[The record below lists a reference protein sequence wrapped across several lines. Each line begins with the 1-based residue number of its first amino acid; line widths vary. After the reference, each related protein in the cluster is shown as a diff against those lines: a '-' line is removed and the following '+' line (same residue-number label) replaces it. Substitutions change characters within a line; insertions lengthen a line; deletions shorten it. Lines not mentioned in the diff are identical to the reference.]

1 MSQSQV
7 FLNQRQSFSLNRWKE
22 TLNDT
27 NFIWEWKIVPNGG
40 KKKKKTEN
48 GTEKEKKKKQD
59 AKKDLHNGKHE
70 VNWTK
75 IN

>member
-1 MSQSQV
+1 MGVKNST
-7 FLNQRQSFSLNRWKE
+7 QRGE
-22 TLNDT
+22 
-27 NFIWEWKIVPNGG
+27 
-40 KKKKKTEN
+40 KKKKTEN